1 MVMMK
6 IITSFAFIGNFFCN
20 IFHCYYI
27 LCNIMIL
34 YLKFAEGNHI
44 YNSQVISLK
53 LVITATNYSASFDD
67 FEPLA

>member
-1 MVMMK
+1 MMK
-6 IITSFAFIGNFFCN
+6 IITSFAFIGNFFLQY
-20 IFHCYYI
+20 ISLLYI

>member
-1 MVMMK
+1 
-6 IITSFAFIGNFFCN
+6 
-20 IFHCYYI
+20 
-27 LCNIMIL
+27 MIL
-34 YLKFAEGNHI
+34 YSKFAEGNHI